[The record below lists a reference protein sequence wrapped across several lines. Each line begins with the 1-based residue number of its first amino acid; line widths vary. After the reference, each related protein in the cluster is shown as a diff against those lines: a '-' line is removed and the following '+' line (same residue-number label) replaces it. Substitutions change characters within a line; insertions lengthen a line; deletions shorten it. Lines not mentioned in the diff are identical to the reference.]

1 MSTARKASSAK
12 DYRRALE
19 LGAPRERVFEALST
33 LAGVRGWWTALV
45 SGDAELNGVLRL
57 RFRGLD
63 EHIDLRVSACQ
74 RPSELEWTVLEHSSL
89 EEWNGTRIQFRLSA
103 RSENACTLAFRH
115 LGLSPALI
123 CYEDCEAGWDRFLD
137 SLTRLVERGKGRPFA

>member
-1 MSTARKASSAK
+1 MSAAKKAATAK
-12 DYRRALE
+12 DYRCELE
-19 LGAPRERVFEALST
+19 LSAPRERVFEALST

-45 SGDAELNGVLRL
+45 SGNAELDGVLRL

-63 EHIDLRVSACQ
+63 EHIDLRVSALQ
-74 RPSELEWTVLEHSSL
+74 RPSDLEWTVLEHSSL
-89 EEWNGTRIQFRLSA
+89 EEWEGTRIQFRLSA

-115 LGLSPALI
+115 AGLTPALV

-137 SLTRLVERGKGRPFA
+137 SLALLVERGKGKPFA